1 MSDLGGLTSFD
12 DLDIGVIVLDD
23 RLTVTGWNRWMAEQS
38 GIAGDAAVGSDL
50 FALFPELADSRLARA
65 IEETLAF
72 GTSSVVSHY
81 LNPKLL
87 PLESRIGDQRQ
98 PTRQSIITKP
108 LSTPLPGNRP
118 GCLLQVHDI
127 TVSVRREQQLR
138 QGRAARYRAIVD
150 TATDAIVTVDE
161 GGIIHSANRAAHT
174 LFGCADGALVDT
186 PVAVRLEQFEE
197 GRTRVHRADGR
208 EVHVDISI
216 GAWTAEGRRFF
227 TAIMRDITARI
238 EMERTIIAAKEEAVA
253 ARIAAETANR
263 AKSKFLAAATH
274 DLRQPV
280 QSLMLFSAAL
290 ATGPDVGR
298 NQQVLAHMDQALGA
312 LKGLLDSLL
321 DISKLDAGIVHA
333 KREAFPVAELMNAID
348 SGYGPVA
355 AAKGLGWSVS
365 APDVAVHSDPT
376 LLGRMVRNLVENAI
390 RYTHHGSIAVECAVR
405 GSRLAI
411 SVRDTGIGIPPES
424 LDEIFAEF
432 HQLAN
437 PERDQKQGLGLGLA
451 IVRRLSGLLD
461 HPVDVQSTLGQGSVF
476 TVEVPLD
483 RVTAVGPN
491 APERLD
497 GTGVFAVL
505 IDDNPVILMGL
516 RAILEQWDYTLLTA
530 ESCEEAMTELAR
542 DARAPDVIV
551 ADYRL
556 REGRTGTQAIHTIR
570 ARFGAQIPAVMLTG
584 ENSPEC
590 VLDSTTEG
598 FTILHK
604 PVEPERLRRTLA
616 EAVRAAGLRRTRK
629 GRGARQA

>member
-1 MSDLGGLTSFD
+1 MPDITDLATFD
-12 DLDIGVIVLDD
+12 DLDIGIIALDTGT
-23 RLTVTGWNRWMAEQS
+23 RVVGWNRWIADHA
-38 GIAGDAAVGSDL
+38 GIAADAALGRSL
-50 FALFPELADSRLARA
+50 FELFPGLADSRLARA
-65 IEETLAF
+65 IDDTLESGA
-72 GTSSVVSHY
+72 TSVVSHY
-81 LNPKLL
+81 LNPNLL
-87 PLESRIGDQRQ
+87 PLESATGAERRPIHQA
-98 PTRQSIITKP
+98 ITVKP
-108 LSTPLPGNRP
+108 LAGTGGL
-118 GCLLQVHDI
+118 GCLLQVQDI

-161 GGIIHSANRAAHT
+161 NGIIHSANRAAHL
-174 LFGCADGALVDT
+174 LFGCTEGALVDT

-208 EVHVDISI
+208 EVHVEVSI

-227 TAIMRDITARI
+227 TAIMRDVTARI

-290 ATGPDVGR
+290 AADPASGDTR
-298 NQQVLAHMDQALGA
+298 QVLSHMDEALGA

-333 KREAFPVAELMNAID
+333 KREAFAIGNLMRSLDAV
-348 SGYGPVA
+348 YAPVA
-355 AAKGLGWSVS
+355 AAKGLSWRID

-376 LLGRMVRNLVENAI
+376 LLGRMIRNLVENAI
-390 RYTHHGSIAVECAVR
+390 RYTDRGGVTVEGTVC
-405 GSRLAI
+405 GSRLRIAV
-411 SVRDTGIGIPPES
+411 SDTGIGIPHES
-424 LDEIFAEF
+424 LDEIFTEF

-451 IVRRLSGLLD
+451 IVRRLSGLLE
-461 HPVDVQSTLGQGSVF
+461 HPVEVRSTPGRGSVF
-476 TVEVPLD
+476 SVDLPLD
-483 RVTAVGPN
+483 RVEAVGPG
-491 APERLD
+491 APKRLD
-497 GTGVFAVL
+497 GAGKLAVL

-516 RAILEQWDYTLLTA
+516 CALMEQWGYELLTA
-530 ESCEEAMTELAR
+530 ESCEEAVDVLTSE
-542 DARAPDVIV
+542 ARAPDVIV

-556 REGRTGTQAIHTIR
+556 RDQRTGTQAIHTLR
-570 ARFGAQIPAVMLTG
+570 RRFGLHIPAVMLTG

-590 VLDSTTEG
+590 VHDSRTEG

-604 PVEPERLRRTLA
+604 PVEPGQLRTTLA
-616 EAVRAAGLRRTRK
+616 DVIEAAPRPRRRSRRRNGTEN
-629 GRGARQA
+629 A

>member
-1 MSDLGGLTSFD
+1 MPDLGDLASFD
-12 DLDIGVIVLDD
+12 DLDFGIIVVDD
-23 RLTVTGWNRWMAEQS
+23 GLKVLGWNRWMTEQS
-38 GIAGDAAVGSDL
+38 GIAIGDAIGAGL
-50 FALFPELADSRLARA
+50 FALFPDLADGRLARA

-81 LNPKLL
+81 LNPNLL
-87 PLESRIGDQRQ
+87 PLGTRVGEQRQ
-98 PTRQSIITKP
+98 PTHQSIITKP
-108 LSTPLPGNRP
+108 LSGHRL

-161 GGIIHSANRAAHT
+161 GGVIHSANRAAHA

-186 PVAVRLEQFEE
+186 PIAVRLEQFEE

-238 EMERTIIAAKEEAVA
+238 EMERTIIAAKEEAIA

-290 ATGPDVGR
+290 AVGQDVGR
-298 NQQVLAHMDQALGA
+298 TQQVLGHMDQALGA

-333 KREAFPVAELMNAID
+333 KREAFSIDDLMNAID

-355 AAKGLGWSVS
+355 AAKGLAWSVR
-365 APDVAVHSDPT
+365 APNVAVHSDPT
-376 LLGRMVRNLVENAI
+376 LLGRMVRNLVENAV
-390 RYTHHGSIAVECAVR
+390 RYTQQGGIAVECTVR
-405 GSRLAI
+405 GARLAI

-424 LDEIFAEF
+424 LDEIFTEF

-437 PERDQKQGLGLGLA
+437 PERDQRQGLGLGLA

-461 HPVDVQSTLGQGSVF
+461 HPVEVKSTPGAGSEF

-483 RVTAVGPN
+483 RVEAVGLD

-497 GTGVFAVL
+497 GAGVFAVL

-530 ESCEEAMTELAR
+530 ESCDEAVAELAR
-542 DARAPDVIV
+542 AVRAPDIIV

-556 REGRTGTQAIHTIR
+556 REQRTGTQAIRTIR
-570 ARFGAQIPAVMLTG
+570 ARFGTHIPAVMLTG
-584 ENSPEC
+584 ENSPDC
-590 VLDSTTEG
+590 VHDSKTEG

-604 PVEPERLRRTLA
+604 PVEPEQLRRTLA
-616 EAVRAAGLRRTRK
+616 EVIRTAGLRRPR
-629 GRGARQA
+629 GRRGAQQA

>member
-1 MSDLGGLTSFD
+1 MSDIDSPAGFD
-12 DLDIGVIVLDD
+12 DLDVGIIVLDEAQAV
-23 RLTVTGWNRWMAEQS
+23 RGWNRWMAEQS
-38 GIAGDAAVGSDL
+38 GLSAADALGKPL
-50 FALFPELADSRLARA
+50 FALFPDLADSRLARA
-65 IEETLAF
+65 VEETLAS

-81 LNPKLL
+81 LNPTLL
-87 PLESRIGDQRQ
+87 PLGNRVGDQTQ
-98 PTRQSIITKP
+98 PTHQSIITKP
-108 LSTPLPGNRP
+108 LRGRP

-127 TVSVRREQQLR
+127 TVSVRRERQLR

-161 GGIIHSANRAAHT
+161 SGIIHSANRAAHT
-174 LFGCADGALVDT
+174 LFGSVDGALVDT
-186 PVAVRLEQFEE
+186 PIAVRLEQFEE

-227 TAIMRDITARI
+227 TAIMRDVTARI

-253 ARIAAETANR
+253 ARIAAEAANR

-290 ATGPDVGR
+290 ATGQEYGR
-298 NQQVLAHMDQALGA
+298 TQEVLSHMDQALGA

-333 KREAFPVAELMNAID
+333 KREAFPISNLMDAIN
-348 SGYGPVA
+348 SGYAGVA
-355 AAKGLGWSVS
+355 AAKGLNWSVS
-365 APDVAVHSDPT
+365 APDVAVHSDPN

-390 RYTHHGSIAVECAVR
+390 RYTRHGAIAVECTVR
-405 GSRLAI
+405 GARLAI
-411 SVRDTGIGIPPES
+411 AVRDTGIGIPPES
-424 LDEIFAEF
+424 LDEIFTEF

-451 IVRRLSGLLD
+451 IVRRLAGLLD
-461 HPVDVQSTLGQGSVF
+461 HPVDVQSAPGQGSVF

-483 RVTAVGPN
+483 RVEAVGPD

-497 GTGVFAVL
+497 GSGVFAIL

-516 RAILEQWDYTLLTA
+516 RALMEQWDYTLITA
-530 ESCEEAMTELAR
+530 ESCEEAVAELSRA
-542 DARAPDVIV
+542 ARAPDVIV

-556 REGRTGTQAIHTIR
+556 REERTGTQAIRTIR
-570 ARFGAQIPAVMLTG
+570 ARFGTRIPAVMLTG

-590 VLDSTTEG
+590 VHDSKTEG

-604 PVEPERLRRTLA
+604 PVEPEQLRRTLA
-616 EAVRAAGLRRTRK
+616 EVVRTAGLRSPRGR
-629 GRGARQA
+629 RGAKQA

>member
-1 MSDLGGLTSFD
+1 MPDLADLASFD
-12 DLDIGVIVLDD
+12 DLDFGVIVLDD
-23 RLTVTGWNRWMAEQS
+23 GLTILGWNRWMSEQS
-38 GIAGDAAVGSDL
+38 GIAIGDAIGSGL
-50 FALFPELADSRLARA
+50 FALFPNLAEGRLARA
-65 IEETLAF
+65 IEETLTF

-81 LNPKLL
+81 LNPNLM
-87 PLESRIGDQRQ
+87 PLVTRVGERHH
-98 PTRQSIITKP
+98 PTHQSIITKP
-108 LSTPLPGNRP
+108 LSGPRL

-161 GGIIHSANRAAHT
+161 GGIIHSANRAAHA

-238 EMERTIIAAKEEAVA
+238 EMERTIIAAKEEAIA

-290 ATGPDVGR
+290 AAGQDTGR
-298 NQQVLAHMDQALGA
+298 TQQVLSHMDRALGA

-333 KREAFPVAELMNAID
+333 KREAFPIDDLITTID
-348 SGYGPVA
+348 SSYGPVA
-355 AAKGLGWSVS
+355 AAKGLAWSVR
-365 APDVAVHSDPT
+365 APDVAVHSDPN
-376 LLGRMVRNLVENAI
+376 LLGRMVRNLVENAV
-390 RYTHHGSIAVECAVR
+390 RYTQKGEIAVECTVR
-405 GSRLAI
+405 GARLAI

-424 LDEIFAEF
+424 LDEIFTEF

-461 HPVDVQSTLGQGSVF
+461 HPVEVLSTPGVGSVF
-476 TVEVPLD
+476 TVVVPLD
-483 RVTAVGPN
+483 RVEAVGPD

-497 GTGVFAVL
+497 GAGVFAVL

-516 RAILEQWDYTLLTA
+516 RALLEQWDYSLLTA
-530 ESCEEAMTELAR
+530 ESCDEAVAELSLR
-542 DARAPDVIV
+542 ARAPDVIV

-556 REGRTGTQAIHTIR
+556 REQRTGTQAIRTIR
-570 ARFGAQIPAVMLTG
+570 ARYGTHIPAVMLTG

-590 VLDSTTEG
+590 VYDSKTES

-604 PVEPERLRRTLA
+604 PVEPEHLRRTLA
-616 EAVRAAGLRRTRK
+616 EVIRAAGLRHPRGR
-629 GRGARQA
+629 RGARQA

>member
-1 MSDLGGLTSFD
+1 MSDLDSPAGFD
-12 DLDIGVIVLDD
+12 DLDVGIIVLDGAQAV
-23 RLTVTGWNRWMAEQS
+23 RGWNRWMAEQS
-38 GIAGDAAVGSDL
+38 GLSAADVLGKPL
-50 FALFPELADSRLARA
+50 FALFPDLADSRLARA
-65 IEETLAF
+65 VEETLAF

-81 LNPKLL
+81 LNPNLL
-87 PLESRIGDQRQ
+87 PLGNRVGDQTQ
-98 PTRQSIITKP
+98 PTHQSIITKP
-108 LSTPLPGNRP
+108 LQGRT

-127 TVSVRREQQLR
+127 TVSVRRERQLR

-161 GGIIHSANRAAHT
+161 SGIIHSANRAAHA
-174 LFGCADGALVDT
+174 LFGSVDGALVDT

-227 TAIMRDITARI
+227 TAIMRDVTARI

-290 ATGPDVGR
+290 ATGQEYGR
-298 NQQVLAHMDQALGA
+298 THEVLSHMDKALGA

-333 KREAFPVAELMNAID
+333 KREAFPISDLMDAID
-348 SGYGPVA
+348 SGYAGVA

-365 APDVAVHSDPT
+365 APDVAVHSDPN

-390 RYTHHGSIAVECAVR
+390 RYTRHGVIGVECAVR
-405 GSRLAI
+405 GARLAI

-424 LDEIFAEF
+424 LEEIFTEF

-451 IVRRLSGLLD
+451 IVRRLAGLLD
-461 HPVDVQSTLGQGSVF
+461 HPVDVRSVPGQGSVF

-483 RVTAVGPN
+483 RVEAVGPD

-497 GTGVFAVL
+497 GSGVFAIL

-516 RAILEQWDYTLLTA
+516 RALMEQWDYTLQTA
-530 ESCEEAMTELAR
+530 ESCDEAVAELSGA
-542 DARAPDVIV
+542 ARAPDVIV

-556 REGRTGTQAIHTIR
+556 REERTGTQAIHTIR
-570 ARFGAQIPAVMLTG
+570 ARFGTHIPAVMLTG

-590 VLDSTTEG
+590 VHDSQTEG

-604 PVEPERLRRTLA
+604 PVEPEQLRRTLA
-616 EAVRAAGLRRTRK
+616 EAIRAAGLRRPRSRHGVK
-629 GRGARQA
+629 QA